1 MATHHAPTQTKHAAP
16 AKSAAPAKKGA
27 APAGKAAAP
36 HAAAAK
42 AGLNQM
48 GFAAAAAHLAPGG
61 GAEKKH
67 APGHEDAEPMAM
79 AARKKTTN
87 ASLSP
92 GETAAAV
99 RYNRARGF
107 TVPQIK
113 KFQRIVGTAADG
125 DFGPDTVK
133 HIALFQ
139 ARHGL
144 EVDGKIGPMT
154 QAKLNAAGGNDHDSK
169 HDPDK
174 KPGHGGQPTHGG
186 GGGQVAK
193 LTHGDIVEAVHYNK
207 AKGFSVA
214 QVKKIQSKTGAG
226 VDGYF
231 GPDTVKHIATYQLRH
246 GLEVDGK
253 VGPATARSLGV
264 ELASGGGQ
272 GSNHQKLVWAENKA
286 RSMGLYI
293 TSTTG
298 GKHTPGSFHYRGRAF
313 DAAGTPKNMANF
325 FWAMLKTHPT
335 ELFYD
340 PCGSYDNGHYSEKGI
355 GGHSDHVHV
364 AY

>member
-1 MATHHAPTQTKHAAP
+1 MAAHHAPTPTKHAPAKAAAPAKHAAP
-16 AKSAAPAKKGA
+16 A
-27 APAGKAAAP
+27 AGKAAAP
-36 HAAAAK
+36 QASAAK
-42 AGLNQM
+42 AGVKQM
-48 GFAAAAAHLAPGG
+48 GYAAGAAHLAPGG
-61 GAEKKH
+61 AADKKH
-67 APGHEDAEPMAM
+67 APGQEDAAPMAM
-79 AARKKTTN
+79 AARKKSTD

-92 GETAAAV
+92 AESNAAV

-107 TVPQIK
+107 TVAQVK

-139 ARHGL
+139 AGHGL
-144 EVDGKIGPMT
+144 EVDGKIGPAT
-154 QAKLNAAGGNDHDSK
+154 QAKLNAAGAQNTDSK
-169 HDPDK
+169 QDDK
-174 KPGHGGQPTHGG
+174 KPAHGGQPAPHGG
-186 GGGQVAK
+186 GGGAKVAK
-193 LTHGDIVEAVHYNK
+193 LTHADIVEAVHYNK
-207 AKGFSVA
+207 EKGFSVA

-231 GPDTVKHIATYQLRH
+231 GPDTVKHIANYQLRH

-253 VGPATARSLGV
+253 VGPATAKSLGV

-325 FWAMLKTHPT
+325 FWAILKTHPT

-340 PCGSYDNGHYSEKGI
+340 PCGAYDNGHYSEKGI
-355 GGHSDHVHV
+355 GKHNDHVHV